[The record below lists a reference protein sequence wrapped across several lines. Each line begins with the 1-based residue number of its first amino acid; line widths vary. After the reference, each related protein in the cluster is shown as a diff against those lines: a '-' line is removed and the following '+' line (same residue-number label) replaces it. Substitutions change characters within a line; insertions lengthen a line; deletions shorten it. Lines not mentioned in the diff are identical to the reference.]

1 MKERH
6 KSYKIAIEY
15 TCNNV
20 KATYNTSVIAV
31 SKHHAIELALTR
43 CREIQ
48 PDRSKYSIVSAWDR
62 NTAQDIAF
70 LAIGAYNYALAF
82 S

>member
-1 MKERH
+1 MKEKE

-15 TCNNV
+15 VCNNV
-20 KATYNTSVIAV
+20 VATYNTSVIAV
-31 SKHHAIELALTR
+31 SKWHAIEKALTR

-48 PDRSKYSIVSAWDR
+48 PDRSKYKILSAWDR
-62 NTAQDIAF
+62 ETAQDIAF
-70 LAIGAYNYALAF
+70 LAIGAYNYAMNF

>member
-1 MKERH
+1 MKERE
-6 KSYKIAIEY
+6 KSYKIAVEY

-20 KATYNTSVIAV
+20 IATYNTSVIAV
-31 SKHHAIELALTR
+31 SRYHAIELALTR

-48 PDRSKYSIVSAWDR
+48 PDRSKYKILSAWDR
-62 NTAQDIAF
+62 RTAQDIAF
-70 LAIGAYNYALAF
+70 LAIGAYNYVLAY